1 MPKYSQTSLA
11 FAKRWPVMRP
21 LLVSTVSKDLIEA
34 ADDSSE
40 THSPRAMAAKPRILK
55 LSLEEK
61 VNDSRNV
68 ECKERNKVVL
78 ESSWNQG
85 EHCGSIHGSVVAILI

>member
-1 MPKYSQTSLA
+1 
-11 FAKRWPVMRP
+11 

-40 THSPRAMAAKPRILK
+40 TQSPSAMAARPRILK

-61 VNDSRNV
+61 VNDSRTV
-68 ECKERNKVVL
+68 ESKERNKVVL
-78 ESSWNQG
+78 KSYWNQG
-85 EHCGSIHGSVVAILI
+85 EHCGSIGRSVVAILI